1 MNEEKIKN
9 DIESKSEQSNISD
22 ELKQLKEQHEQ
33 QFRKMLDELTI
44 EFNKAKTSIV
54 EVEKIKENY
63 NNKLYDILSSEWK
76 TLNVKKDIKE
86 VIKDPSNL
94 DYSNIKKTLLKIIDN
109 EGLSY
114 TPPAQENNKS
124 YDNEE
129 LDSQFK
135 IIDGIVTK

>member
-9 DIESKSEQSNISD
+9 DIESKSEQLNISD

-33 QFRKMLDELTI
+33 QFKKMLDELTI

-63 NNKLYDILSSEWK
+63 NTKLYDILSSEWK
-76 TLNVKKDIKE
+76 ALNVKKDIKE
-86 VIKDPSNL
+86 VIKDPSTL
-94 DYSNIKKTLLKIIDN
+94 DYSNVKKTLLRIIDN
-109 EGLSY
+109 EGLAY
-114 TPPAQENNKS
+114 DKPAQEKNKS